1 MGIRGRGKIKW
12 QPASFLPDQ
21 LTMIRKARLED
32 SKVEKPLLD
41 EYQWEEI
48 EQKLLLAMEFASKL
62 TIKIWED
69 GFFYEYKGLLH
80 RLDEMNKVIY
90 LEMEEALMVK
100 IRFFDISDVFVNTYI
115 ILM

>member
-1 MGIRGRGKIKW
+1 MGIRDRGKMKW

-21 LTMIRKARLED
+21 LRMLREARLED

-48 EQKLLLAMEFASKL
+48 EQKLLLAMEFSSKV
-62 TIKIWED
+62 TIKVWEV

-80 RLDEMNKVIY
+80 RLDERNKVIY
-90 LEMEEALMVK
+90 LETDEALMVK
-100 IRFFDISDVFVNTYI
+100 IRFFDITDVLVNT
-115 ILM
+115 